1 MGQLEILRNNPITEE
16 VHDSKIK
23 LCFKVKLVLCL
34 FETVLECKSSL
45 LACQLETQILR
56 KEVLLCF
63 FCIINGE
70 NSRLYSAST
79 I

>member
-1 MGQLEILRNNPITEE
+1 
-16 VHDSKIK
+16 
-23 LCFKVKLVLCL
+23 VKLVLCL

-45 LACQLETQILR
+45 LACQLETQVLR
-56 KEVLLCF
+56 KQVLLCF